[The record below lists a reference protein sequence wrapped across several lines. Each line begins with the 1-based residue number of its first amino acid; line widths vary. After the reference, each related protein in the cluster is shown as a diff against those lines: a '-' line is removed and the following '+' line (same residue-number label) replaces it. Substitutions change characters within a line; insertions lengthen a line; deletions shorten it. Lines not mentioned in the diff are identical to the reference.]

1 MVVFMNS
8 STSTTYTFLYSL
20 FKIAMIGNNTVMKK
34 KKTLTIGDESLCILI
49 SILISLQEVPF

>member
-20 FKIAMIGNNTVMKK
+20 FKIAMIGNTEMKK